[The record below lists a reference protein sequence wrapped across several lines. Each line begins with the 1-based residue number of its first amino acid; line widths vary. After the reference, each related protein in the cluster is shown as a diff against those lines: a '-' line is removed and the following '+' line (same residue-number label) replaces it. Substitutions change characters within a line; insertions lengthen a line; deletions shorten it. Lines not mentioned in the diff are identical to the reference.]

1 MSTRSYDIAGGV
13 LAAAMI
19 LGPSALAPAKGPYE
33 PSATAHDVNEATT
46 GERNP
51 GPAAPVSDSPAVRLE
66 GEHQ

>member
-19 LGPSALAPAKGPYE
+19 LGPLALAPAYGPYV
-33 PSATAHDVNEATT
+33 PPGTAQDVNEATT

>member
-33 PSATAHDVNEATT
+33 PPGAAHDVNEATT

-51 GPAAPVSDSPAVRLE
+51 GPAAPVSDSPAVRPE

>member
-19 LGPSALAPAKGPYE
+19 LGPLALAPAYRPYV
-33 PSATAHDVNEATT
+33 PPGTAQDVNEATT

-51 GPAAPVSDSPAVRLE
+51 GPAAPVSDSLAVMPE
-66 GEHQ
+66 GEQQ